1 LAKLTNEMIA
11 GAVQPF
17 MEPGEQIIYCA
28 YGIQQPSWGLII
40 PLIIFAVLPGLITQA
55 LLTKYFMAVLTNR
68 RLLLVNCSS
77 SRKPREILEYRPGAM
92 PLIAVTQGPVF
103 AAMRIA
109 DPRGAMK
116 IKFHRA
122 AVANNREQAVAIG
135 NAIAGAR
142 PA

>member
-1 LAKLTNEMIA
+1 
-11 GAVQPF
+11 
-17 MEPGEQIIYCA
+17 
-28 YGIQQPSWGLII
+28 
-40 PLIIFAVLPGLITQA
+40 
-55 LLTKYFMAVLTNR
+55 
-68 RLLLVNCSS
+68 
-77 SRKPREILEYRPGAM
+77 M

-103 AAMRIA
+103 AVMRIA
-109 DPRGAMK
+109 DPRGGAMK